1 MLETVKIEA
10 EVEAAGNEAAETA
23 DKVPAALGEAA
34 SYHEWLK
41 SLELYEGQIAA
52 FSYFPA
58 RAEGETVHYEGR
70 FKSILETLSIKP
82 YRHQAEALTFIEA
95 GHDLVVATPTAS
107 GKSLSYQVPTVH
119 ALQEGGAALYLF
131 PTKALA
137 HDQLE
142 KLATLAEPF
151 EVSHLVASYDGDTPT
166 AKRAGV
172 RDGARCLFTNPD
184 MLHYGILPF
193 HDKWARFLGRLRY
206 VVVDELHS
214 YRGVMGTHVANILR
228 RLLRLA
234 RHYGAT
240 PQIIAASAT
249 IANPA
254 EHAENLCGVPFSAV
268 REDYGPR
275 AARELVFWQP
285 PLLSEDGRRRS
296 PNTEA
301 ALLAA
306 HFVRAGLKSI
316 FFCNSRK
323 SAELL
328 KRYASGYLG
337 DDEVALLQSYRAGY
351 TAEDRRALEQ
361 GFKKGDIRVLTATS
375 ALELG
380 VDIGGVDAV
389 VLVGYPGSLTALW
402 QRAGRAGRGDT
413 RALTLLI
420 AGNDPLDEYYLQHPD
435 LITEGRVEWAV
446 ADAFNTELHPLH
458 VACAAAEKPVAEA
471 EGYVAPWLEPQP
483 QSKLVKRER
492 TWHYYGRYPHR
503 HVAVRGTGGK
513 RVVLK
518 DGFGKTVGVSD
529 RATALR
535 ELHTGAVYL
544 QAGETYLVADLNLQ
558 EGVAVL
564 LPHFGDYYT
573 QTRSATDI
581 EILAR
586 EFDVYGVNVG
596 RVRVSHEVS
605 SFVKKRYYSEAILDE
620 VPLDLPQTAYTTQ
633 ALWFGVREVAGAVP
647 ATDLPSAMHAL
658 EHTLIGLLPVFV
670 LCERADVGGVSYP
683 VYPPTSEPL
692 IFIYDGYPGGVGY
705 ARAGASLF
713 PEWLGA
719 ARDLLRDC
727 ECKTGCPR
735 CVLSPKCG
743 NGNQHLDKLMALR
756 LAEALLER
764 LESPS
769 LQRVMN

>member
-10 EVEAAGNEAAETA
+10 VGNEAAETA
-23 DKVPAALGEAA
+23 DKVPAALGEAP

-58 RAEGETVHYEGR
+58 RAKGETVHYEGR
-70 FKSILETLSIKP
+70 FATILETLHVTP
-82 YRHQAEALTFIEA
+82 YRHQAEALTLLEA
-95 GHDLVVATPTAS
+95 GHNLVVATPTAS
-107 GKSLSYQVPTVH
+107 GKSLSYQVPTLH
-119 ALQEGGAALYLF
+119 ALQRGGAALYLF

-151 EVSHLVASYDGDTPT
+151 DLAHLVAGYDGDTPT
-166 AKRAGV
+166 AKRAPI
-172 RDGARCLFTNPD
+172 RDGASCLFTNPD

-193 HDKWARFLGRLRY
+193 HEKWARFLGRLHLL
-206 VVVDELHS
+206 VVDELHS
-214 YRGVMGTHVANILR
+214 YRGVLGTHVANVLR

-249 IANPA
+249 VANPA
-254 EHAENLCGVPFSAV
+254 EHARNLTGCEFSAV

-285 PLLSEDGRRRS
+285 PLLSDESRRRS

-306 HFVRAGLKSI
+306 RFVRAGLKSI

-328 KRYASGYLG
+328 KRYAGGYL
-337 DDEVALLQSYRAGY
+337 DPDEAGLLQSYRAGY
-351 TAEDRRALEQ
+351 TPEDRRALEQ
-361 GFKKGDIRVLTATS
+361 GFKMGDIRVLTATS

-380 VDIGGVDAV
+380 VDVGGVDAV

-420 AGNDPLDEYYLQHPD
+420 AGNDPLDEYYLGHPD
-435 LITEGRVEWAV
+435 LVTEGKVERAV

-458 VACAAAEKPVAEA
+458 VACAAAEKPVPEA
-471 EGYVAPWLEPQP
+471 EGYVAEWLEPQP
-483 QSKLVKRER
+483 SSKLVKRDH
-492 TWHYYGRYPHR
+492 TWHYYGRYPQR
-503 HVAVRGTGGK
+503 HVALRGTGGK

-518 DGFGKTVGVSD
+518 DGFGQTVGVSD
-529 RATALR
+529 FATALR
-535 ELHTGAVYL
+535 ELHRGAVYL
-544 QAGETYLVADLNLQ
+544 HAGETYLVADLDL
-558 EGVAVL
+558 EKGVAVL

-573 QTRSATDI
+573 QTRSVTDI
-581 EILAR
+581 EVL
-586 EFDVYGVNVG
+586 EPGFGVYGVEVG
-596 RVRVSHEVS
+596 RVRVSAEVS
-605 SFVKKRYYSEAILDE
+605 SYVKKRYYSEAILDE
-620 VPLDLPQTAYTTQ
+620 IPLDLPQTAYATQ
-633 ALWFGVREVAGAVP
+633 ALWFNVREVAKAVP
-647 ATDLPSAMHAL
+647 AADLPSAMHAL
-658 EHTLIGLLPVFV
+658 EHTLIGLLPAFV

-683 VYPPTSEPL
+683 VYPATGEPTV
-692 IFIYDGYPGGVGY
+692 FIYDGYPGGVGY
-705 ARAGASLF
+705 ARAGATLF

-727 ECKTGCPR
+727 ACKTGCPR

-743 NGNQHLDKLMALR
+743 NGNQHLDKQMALR
-756 LAEALLER
+756 LAEALLES
-764 LESPS
+764 LESAER
-769 LQRVMN
+769 QRVVN